1 MVKSLALLSIENE
14 IKGLHTIIQDQKEV
28 ISEKDKE
35 ILELQRTLERQE
47 KVLNTLSNVIFSMI
61 KKKEF

>member
-14 IKGLHTIIQDQKEV
+14 IKGLHTIIQDQKIV

-35 ILELQRTLERQE
+35 ILELQKSLERKE
-47 KVLNTLSNVIFSMI
+47 KALNTLRNVIFDMLY
-61 KKKEF
+61 KKEF

>member
-14 IKGLHTIIQDQKEV
+14 INGLHTIIQDQKEV

-35 ILELQRTLERQE
+35 ILELQRALERQE

>member
-14 IKGLHTIIQDQKEV
+14 INGLHTIIQDQKEV

-35 ILELQRTLERQE
+35 ILELQRALERQD

>member
-1 MVKSLALLSIENE
+1 MFKSLALLSIENE

-28 ISEKDKE
+28 IAEKDKE
-35 ILELQRTLERQE
+35 ILELQKTLERKE
-47 KVLNTLSNVIFSMI
+47 KALNTLSNVIFNMI